1 VSIAV
6 RLAKIAQSVTPKAV
20 AGAGPAPGSL
30 IFADLNRGCVRQLA
44 SRTACAGYLLDL
56 TVFVSFVSVCPL
68 HFFAYFQE
76 TKHPILLPLGHFFGH
91 DIGIRFYSLAYL
103 MGFFILFV
111 GLRWQ
116 ARRGWSR
123 LRGDAIVDYVTWV
136 AIVGTIVGGRLGY
149 CLFYEPTKF
158 LSDPLF
164 FFRLWEGG
172 MASHGGIIGVIVVM
186 IVYARH
192 AKIPFYNLADATA
205 FCVPIT
211 LGLGRCANF
220 LNGELWGRPTD
231 SWWGVIFSDAP
242 PVWLADGSLA
252 NVPRYPSQLIEAVLE
267 GLVLQLVL
275 IAVRFGTKRE
285 GAVAL
290 TFMAVYALL
299 RIVGEQFRQPDA
311 DLHYPFMV
319 DNKWFGLVSQGQAL
333 SGLMLLIT
341 AVLAYL
347 QFFTRRAPDSRIE
360 SSSSE
365 A

>member
-1 VSIAV
+1 
-6 RLAKIAQSVTPKAV
+6 VT
-20 AGAGPAPGSL
+20 
-30 IFADLNRGCVRQLA
+30 F
-44 SRTACAGYLLDL
+44 
-56 TVFVSFVSVCPL
+56 CPL
-68 HFFAYFQE
+68 HIFAYFQE
-76 TKHPILLPLGHFFGH
+76 TPHPILVPFGHFFGH

-111 GLRWQ
+111 GMRWQ

-136 AIVGTIVGGRLGY
+136 AIAGTIVGGRLGY
-149 CLFYEPTKF
+149 CLFYEPSKF
-158 LSDPLF
+158 FHDPLF

-172 MASHGGIIGVIVVM
+172 MASHGGIIGVILVM
-186 IVYARH
+186 IFYARH

-231 SWWGVIFSDAP
+231 SWWGVIFPDAP
-242 PVWLADGSLA
+242 RVWFADGSFV

-275 IAVRFGTKRE
+275 IAVRLGTKRE

-290 TFMAVYALL
+290 TFMAVYAIL
-299 RIVGEQFRQPDA
+299 RIIGEQFRQPDS

-341 AVLAYL
+341 TVLAYL
-347 QFFTRRAPDSRIE
+347 QFFSRRAADSRIE

-365 A
+365 AKS